1 MALSRR
7 ELLKTAGSVVFAGGI
22 PLSLADIALG
32 TQAGTASPLGR
43 DARVPRLRQEPA
55 DRLSSFTMVTFAEVV
70 NTRFRVRATH
80 QRATLTLVEVNSL
93 TPTSAAAPH
102 QECFSLL
109 FRNSRRQPLPQD
121 TYRMEHPR
129 LGAFDLFLVPA
140 AHDEGQLEH
149 VAIINRRL
157 S

>member
-7 ELLKTAGSVVFAGGI
+7 ELLKTAGTVALVGGM

-32 TQAGTASPLGR
+32 KQTGTASPLGSG
-43 DARVPRLRQEPA
+43 AHVPLLQQKFTDP
-55 DRLSSFTMVTFAEVV
+55 LSSFTMATFGELV
-70 NTRFRVRATH
+70 NTKFRARAK
-80 QRATLTLVEVNSL
+80 QREAKLTLVQVKDL
-93 TPTSAAAPH
+93 TPSHAARPH

-109 FRNSRRQPLPQD
+109 FRDGRRKPLQQD
-121 TYRMEHPR
+121 TYRMEHPV
-129 LGAFDLFLVPA
+129 LGAFDLFLVPMA
-140 AHDEGQLEH
+140 DTGGPRDH